1 MQLIGLLHVVFDA
14 LAFRNDVGFWKGR
27 EDLRGLSSR
36 GVIFNAGST
45 LVIFLYLLDGDGVNS
60 IVLATYAF
68 STALELWKLTKVVAM
83 RRRARGAAAGAGGE
97 GARAEAATERFD
109 EVATRHLTWGL
120 APLVVGWALYALLHY
135 PHASWRA
142 ASPPSSRQPRLR
154 GGESPPLDSAPSCQ
168 VQLAARLAGRRDLPL
183 RLHRD
188 DATALHQL
196 QGAER
201 SREGPRWP

>member
-83 RRRARGAAAGAGGE
+83 RRRARAARHTSDGAHLNTLGA
-97 GARAEAATERFD
+97 
-109 EVATRHLTWGL
+109 VPLTL
-120 APLVVGWALYALLHY
+120 PPVPVWALAGT
-135 PHASWRA
+135 
-142 ASPPSSRQPRLR
+142 LR
-154 GGESPPLDSAPSCQ
+154 
-168 VQLAARLAGRRDLPL
+168 
-183 RLHRD
+183 
-188 DATALHQL
+188 
-196 QGAER
+196 
-201 SREGPRWP
+201 